1 MTSWNMEQESGW
13 TMVKNDI
20 PPRILWISSIASI
33 CVFLAISSVLI
44 VSGTGPLPPDR
55 YVYRHFSIADDDA
68 VDLIVLVTDI
78 GNPIAMAILT
88 VLFGTY
94 LLLRKDRRNA
104 TVLMGGMLLVF
115 FLDLSLKLAFQR
127 ERPGAGGIPL
137 DSYSYPSGH
146 TFATAFIF
154 LFAAN
159 YSLERIGKRWVRWSI
174 LALCLIFPVIIGA
187 TRLLLGVHWV
197 TDVLGGYAMGI
208 FLVSTL
214 LLLSNGPI
222 YIRSVMRAG

>member
-1 MTSWNMEQESGW
+1 MTNSA
-13 TMVKNDI
+13 I
-20 PPRILWISSIASI
+20 PSRILWISSIVSI
-33 CVFLAISSVLI
+33 VAFLAISSVLI

-55 YVYRHFSIADDDA
+55 YVYRHFSIGDDDA

-78 GNPIAMAILT
+78 GDPIAMAILT
-88 VLFGTY
+88 AIFGIY
-94 LLLRKDRRNA
+94 LVLRKDRRNA
-104 TVLMGGMLLVF
+104 VILMGGMLLVF

-127 ERPGAGGIPL
+127 ERPGAGGIPM

-159 YSLERIGKRWVRWSI
+159 YSLERIRKRWVRWSI
-174 LALCLIFPVIIGA
+174 LDLCLIFPVIMGA
-187 TRLLLGVHWV
+187 TRLLLGVHWM

-214 LLLSNGPI
+214 LLLSHGPI
-222 YIRSVMRAG
+222 HIRSVMRAG